1 MRWAILGSSCRSAEH
16 RKRHPEDVVVTHWIG
31 STSTSTCHVQMLH
44 RHASRSA
51 AHRRQS
57 PRQRTLPHAEVCGC
71 AGLCAKRSC
80 SSACRWRTCRTVA
93 TTPRRALALSCACSA
108 VMHVSRAR
116 RWCTQVLDTFKRWIL
131 FDLPKLNTL
140 HKRIVF
146 VVDGLDQLE
155 DRHGAAALLWY
166 ALLRTAASAR
176 WPRFRPVDTTHAVA
190 TKAKPQCARQL
201 SDAP

>member
-1 MRWAILGSSCRSAEH
+1 
-16 RKRHPEDVVVTHWIG
+16 
-31 STSTSTCHVQMLH
+31 
-44 RHASRSA
+44 
-51 AHRRQS
+51 
-57 PRQRTLPHAEVCGC
+57 
-71 AGLCAKRSC
+71 
-80 SSACRWRTCRTVA
+80 
-93 TTPRRALALSCACSA
+93 

-176 WPRFRPVDTTHAVA
+176 WVRFRPVDTTHAVA

-201 SDAP
+201 SDAPG